1 MVIVEIRM
9 SLYNMKNEVPQN
21 SLYFWNYQ
29 CSIVYFL
36 QDSNNWITFF
46 DDFFCQTFFFSI
58 DFFLS
63 TTNIISTIREQTGIR
78 RKRNKF
84 VLFDNHSLISDRFHF
99 LLSNQPQLY
108 SAIHKKYTTFNI
120 FDVFIIGY
128 NNFMEKGKTENEFVY
143 TFRRGVWKNVGSGGK
158 AKGGIFSGRGVIF
171 SNNQHS
177 YDTNN
182 VAIWNFSLNND
193 YFTSWKR

>member
-1 MVIVEIRM
+1 
-9 SLYNMKNEVPQN
+9 MKYHKTHSTFETISVPLCIFCKIQTIE
-21 SLYFWNYQ
+21 LH
-29 CSIVYFL
+29 FL
-36 QDSNNWITFF
+36 MI
-46 DDFFCQTFFFSI
+46 FFSLLI
-58 DFFLS
+58 FLS
-63 TTNIISTIREQTGIR
+63 TTNNISTIREQTGIR

-143 TFRRGVWKNVGSGGK
+143 TFRRGV
-158 AKGGIFSGRGVIF
+158 
-171 SNNQHS
+171 
-177 YDTNN
+177 
-182 VAIWNFSLNND
+182 
-193 YFTSWKR
+193 

>member
-1 MVIVEIRM
+1 MGHCTHAWAIVPPSISTLIGIFAQFEGIVIVEIGM
-9 SLYNMKNEVPQN
+9 DLYNMKNEVPQN

-46 DDFFCQTFFFSI
+46 DDLFFFKLFFSI

-84 VLFDNHSLISDRFHF
+84 VLFDNHSLISDRFSFF
-99 LLSNQPQLY
+99 LTIQS
-108 SAIHKKYTTFNI
+108 TTI
-120 FDVFIIGY
+120 VFCDTQEI
-128 NNFMEKGKTENEFVY
+128 
-143 TFRRGVWKNVGSGGK
+143 
-158 AKGGIFSGRGVIF
+158 
-171 SNNQHS
+171 
-177 YDTNN
+177 YD
-182 VAIWNFSLNND
+182 I
-193 YFTSWKR
+193 